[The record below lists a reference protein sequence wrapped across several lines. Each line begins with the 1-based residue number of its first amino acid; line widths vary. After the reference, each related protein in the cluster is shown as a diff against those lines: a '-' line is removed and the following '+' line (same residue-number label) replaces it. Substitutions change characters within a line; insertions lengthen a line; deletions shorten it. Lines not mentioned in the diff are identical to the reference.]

1 MESKE
6 KELAIRPE
14 NKPLAVKKK
23 SAKSKPKLSESSIND
38 SEIHRQVAVRAYEL
52 FEKRGRSHGRDLDDW
67 LEAEK
72 VVLGELE
79 SA

>member
-6 KELAIRPE
+6 KELAIRPK

-23 SAKSKPKLSESSIND
+23 SVKSKSKLTKSSIND
-38 SEIHRQVAVRAYEL
+38 PEIHQQVAVRAYEL
-52 FEKRGRSHGRDLDDW
+52 FEKRGCSHGRDLDDW

-72 VVLGELE
+72 VVLSELE